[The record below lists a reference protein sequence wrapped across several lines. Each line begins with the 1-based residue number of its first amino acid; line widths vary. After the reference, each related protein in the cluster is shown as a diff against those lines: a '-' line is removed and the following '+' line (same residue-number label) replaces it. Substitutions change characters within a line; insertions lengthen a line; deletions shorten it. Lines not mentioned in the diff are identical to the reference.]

1 MKGADDIESYL
12 LRLGTPYERL
22 AAEMWRLKLAEHE
35 NLVITLA
42 GPVVVFRIKVMEAP
56 RSNREAF
63 FQRLLSLNTTEL
75 VHGAFGLEGD
85 PGSESVVITAT
96 LALEELDFSEVE
108 SVVADITLAL
118 RKLYPQ
124 LSQFRSPS

>member
-12 LRLGTPYERL
+12 LRLGLPYERL
-22 AAEMWRLKLAEHE
+22 APEMWRIKLDEDE

-56 RSNREAF
+56 RSSREAF
-63 FQRLLSLNTTEL
+63 FQKLLALNTTDL
-75 VHGAFGLEGD
+75 VHGAFGLEGQ
-85 PGSESVVITAT
+85 PGSESVVIGAT

-108 SVVADITLAL
+108 SVVDDVTLAL

-124 LSQFRSPS
+124 LSQYLAA